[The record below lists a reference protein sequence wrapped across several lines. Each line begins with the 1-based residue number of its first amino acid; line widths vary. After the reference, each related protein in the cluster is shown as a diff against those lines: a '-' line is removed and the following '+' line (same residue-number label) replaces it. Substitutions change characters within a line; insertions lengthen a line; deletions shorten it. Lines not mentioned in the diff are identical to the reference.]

1 MCEKTTIIIAVAL
14 TTSKPKIRCLFCIS
28 EFILPIFVTIKT
40 LILRKSKIY
49 KYLGFTFIL
58 SSLFGIIT
66 YNLLSNR
73 HKAIIK
79 TTFVHTFGLVDSEW
93 LVEKDSKEY
102 KMLSPTFII
111 DAIYKSMEG
120 PKSSRYIQLSQ
131 NNETLWITG
140 FDIKA
145 LDAETNEVISNDF
158 ICHMNVDL
166 NDRVNNLFYRLTS
179 LSNGFVNFDFPKGYG
194 FLIKSNDYLFIT
206 TEALNHNLNP
216 IFKKVKHLVTVKNEK
231 YNGTQKPLMSKTVYI
246 QLPYNKED
254 PFKSPLDP
262 ASNQCIPV
270 ETKNHSYEDGKG
282 DMLSGHWVIPKGK
295 NSYRSSI
302 NSQLQLKDSLRLHFS
317 AIHVHP
323 FTTSIAL
330 YDKTT
335 QQNIFKSAVSNY
347 TDKIGLIEV
356 EPFSSVEGIWLYE
369 NHEYELVLESNNTS
383 AIDQDMMGSMFLFFY
398 DKELDGKLRK

>member
-1 MCEKTTIIIAVAL
+1 MN
-14 TTSKPKIRCLFCIS
+14 
-28 EFILPIFVTIKT
+28 IKL
-40 LILRKSKIY
+40 LILRNSKIY

-79 TTFVHTFGLVDSEW
+79 TTLVHKLGLVDNNW
-93 LVEKDSKEY
+93 LVETDSKEY

-131 NNETLWITG
+131 NDEMLWITG
-140 FDIKA
+140 FDVKA
-145 LDAETNEVISNDF
+145 LDAKTNEVISNDY

-166 NDRVNNLFYRLTS
+166 NDVNYYGSWGLNDRIGKQYPRLTS
-179 LSNGFVNFDFPKGYG
+179 LSNGFVSFDFPKGYG
-194 FLIKSNDYLFIT
+194 VPIKGNEFLFIT
-206 TEALNHNLNP
+206 TQALNHNEDP
-216 IFKKVKHLVTVKNEK
+216 VFKKIKHLVTVKNEK
-231 YNGTQKPLMSKTVYI
+231 YNGTQKPLMSKTVFI
-246 QLPYNKED
+246 QLPYDKQD
-254 PFKSPLDP
+254 PFKMPLDP

-270 ETKNHSYEDGKG
+270 ETKNHSYDDGNG
-282 DMLSGHWVIPKGK
+282 NMLSGHWVIPKGK

-335 QQNIFKSAVSNY
+335 RQNIFKSNVSNY

-356 EPFSSVEGIWLYE
+356 QPFSSVEGIWLYE
-369 NHEYELVLESNNTS
+369 NHEYELVLETNNTS

-398 DKELDGKLRK
+398 DKELEEKLRN

>member
-1 MCEKTTIIIAVAL
+1 MN
-14 TTSKPKIRCLFCIS
+14 
-28 EFILPIFVTIKT
+28 IKL
-40 LILRKSKIY
+40 LILRNSKIY

-58 SSLFGIIT
+58 SSLFGITT

-79 TTFVHTFGLVDSEW
+79 TTLVHKLGLVDNNW
-93 LVEKDSKEY
+93 LVQNDSKEY

-131 NNETLWITG
+131 NDEMLWITG
-140 FDIKA
+140 FDVKA
-145 LDAETNEVISNDF
+145 LDAKTNEVISNDN

-166 NDRVNNLFYRLTS
+166 NDVNYYGSWGLNDRIGKQYPRLTS
-179 LSNGFVNFDFPKGYG
+179 LSNGFVSFDFPEGYG
-194 FLIKSNDYLFIT
+194 IPIKGNEFLFIT
-206 TEALNHNLNP
+206 TQALNHNEKP
-216 IFKKVKHLVTVKNEK
+216 VFKKVKHLVTVKNQK
-231 YNGTQKPLMSKTVYI
+231 YNGTQKPLMSKTVFI
-246 QLPYNKED
+246 QLPYNKQN
-254 PFKSPLDP
+254 PFKMPLDP

-270 ETKNHSYEDGKG
+270 ETKNHSYDDGNG
-282 DMLSGHWVIPKGK
+282 NMLSGHWVIPKGK

-335 QQNIFKSAVSNY
+335 QRNIFKSSVSNY
-347 TDKIGLIEV
+347 TNKIGLIEV
-356 EPFSSVEGIWLYE
+356 QPFSSVEGIWLYE
-369 NHEYELVLESNNTS
+369 NHEYELVLECNNTS

-398 DKELDGKLRK
+398 DTELEEKILN